1 MIKAILFVAEGI
13 QPSIKMFEI
22 VLVILKSINARTVIF
37 KCRSE
42 NLGIKIHLYKMDNLS
57 SGYIYRNHESG

>member
-22 VLVILKSINARTVIF
+22 FLEILKSINARTVIF

-42 NLGIKIHLYKMDNLS
+42 YLGLKIHMYKMDNLS
-57 SGYIYRNHESG
+57 SDYLSQS